1 MFIVDEGKA
10 LGTAITRFRSRYFFR
25 GGFGGYAWRPMAGA
39 QSSIESRINHLCL
52 RLSAADHLDMPELL
66 VNDVWVDLPP
76 KVMAD
81 YKKLEKEMFLAL
93 DESGGELILQNA
105 GSKYLTCKQLAGG
118 GVYDEDK
125 KPVHLHTAKVEATM
139 DLIDELQGKPVLIA
153 FQFRHDLERLK
164 RVLPKLPH
172 IDGSVSAGDAD
183 KLIEKWNAGE
193 LLYLAVQ
200 PQALSHGI
208 NMQSGP
214 GRDIIWFGL
223 TDNLEIYLQFN
234 ARVWRQGVTGQVRLH
249 RILARRTVDAA
260 VADRIETKDQTQQAL
275 LDALNKYRKA
285 ESA

>member
-1 MFIVDEGKA
+1 
-10 LGTAITRFRSRYFFR
+10 
-25 GGFGGYAWRPMAGA
+25 
-39 QSSIESRINHLCL
+39 
-52 RLSAADHLDMPELL
+52 
-66 VNDVWVDLPP
+66 
-76 KVMAD
+76 
-81 YKKLEKEMFLAL
+81 
-93 DESGGELILQNA
+93 
-105 GSKYLTCKQLAGG
+105 
-118 GVYDEDK
+118 VYDEDK